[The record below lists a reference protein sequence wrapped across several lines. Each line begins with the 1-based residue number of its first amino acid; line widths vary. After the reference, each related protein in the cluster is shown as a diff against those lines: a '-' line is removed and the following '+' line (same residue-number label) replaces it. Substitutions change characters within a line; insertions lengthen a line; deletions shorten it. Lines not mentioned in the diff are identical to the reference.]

1 MRTKQLYKTVE
12 VTIMDVDKVAGAL
25 HSHHYFQLAYVLEGS
40 GIHTINNN
48 SFEFAPGDAFLL
60 VPGDQ
65 HSFVADPV
73 PKFCMIDFT
82 QSLFSKNNRD
92 LDDVSDLSE
101 SFKRLE
107 YIFHNL
113 HGVNGK
119 IIREN
124 DKAVFNALI
133 EQLISEQNKDL
144 PFGKAITQNV
154 IFLLLNLIARNI
166 QQTLYDYS
174 LRADAKNK
182 THNITAYIQHNIYDR
197 EAIKVENIAAHF
209 GLSEGHLSRY
219 FRQQSGSSIKEY
231 ITRYKMEIISTRLKF
246 SDLTISE
253 IADELNF
260 TDESHLNKAFKNTFG
275 KTAKQ
280 FRNEFARTSSATYSN
295 IAG

>member
-1 MRTKQLYKTVE
+1 MKIKQLYKTVE
-12 VTIMDVDKVAGAL
+12 VTIMNVDKVAGAL

-40 GIHTINNN
+40 GTHMINNN
-48 SFEFAPGDAFLL
+48 SFEFSPGDAFLL
-60 VPGDQ
+60 VPGDH
-65 HSFVADPV
+65 HSFKADPV
-73 PKFCMIDFT
+73 PKICLIDFT
-82 QSLFSKNNRD
+82 QSLFSKSNRD
-92 LDDVSDLSE
+92 LDDISDLSE

-119 IIREN
+119 IIREH
-124 DKAVFNALI
+124 DQAVFKSLI
-133 EQLISEQNKDL
+133 QQLIAEQRNDL
-144 PFGKAITQNV
+144 PFGKAITQNI

-174 LRADAKNK
+174 THSDAKNK
-182 THNITAYIQHNIYDR
+182 THNITAYIQHNIYNR
-197 EAIKVENIAAHF
+197 EAIKVENIASHF

-219 FRQQSGSSIKEY
+219 FRQQSGSTIKEY
-231 ITRYKMEIISTRLKF
+231 VTKYKMEIIMTRLRF

-260 TDESHLNKAFKNTFG
+260 TDESHLNKIFKNTFG

-280 FRNEFARTSSATYSN
+280 FRNDLKS
-295 IAG
+295 

>member
-1 MRTKQLYKTVE
+1 
-12 VTIMDVDKVAGAL
+12 MDVDKVAGAL
-25 HSHHYFQLAYVLEGS
+25 HSHHYFQLAYVLEGN

-48 SFEFAPGDAFLL
+48 SFQFSSGDVFLL

-65 HSFVADPV
+65 HSFIADPV

-82 QSLFSKNNRD
+82 KSLFSKDTRD
-92 LDDVSDLSE
+92 LDDTSDLSE

-119 IIREN
+119 IIREI
-124 DKAVFNALI
+124 DQIVFNSLIHQLII
-133 EQLISEQNKDL
+133 EQKNEM
-144 PFGKAITQNV
+144 PFSKAITQNI

-174 LRADAKNK
+174 TYSDAKNK
-182 THNITAYIQHNIYDR
+182 THSITAYIQHNIYDR

-209 GLSEGHLSRY
+209 GMSEGHLSRY
-219 FRQQSGSSIKEY
+219 FRQQSGSTIKEY
-231 ITRYKMEIISTRLKF
+231 ITKYKMEIILTRLKY

-253 IADELNF
+253 IAGELNF
-260 TDESHLNKAFKNTFG
+260 TDESHLNKSFKNTFN

-280 FRNEFARTSSATYSN
+280 FRKEFAQLHPQKVWSKP
-295 IAG
+295 